1 MKRLARLLPALIILI
16 SAASTL
22 SGCRGGGDLR
32 TETDTPVMV
41 SAPGALGEPLLPVP
55 RAPAFTS
62 PAAARRVALGR
73 RLFSEPRLS
82 RDDSISCA
90 TCHVLERGGVDE
102 IPLAIGLGG
111 AVGRVNTPTVFNAAL
126 NYRQFWDGRASTLEE
141 QIDGPIHNP
150 AEMGSSYPEVIAKLG
165 RDPSW
170 AREVKAAYAAPL
182 SASVIRDA
190 IATYERTLVLPDSPF
205 DRFLAGDP
213 TAIGADERHGYELFK
228 SYGCASCHQGANVG
242 GNLFAR
248 LGAAH
253 EYFDA
258 ADPTLADL
266 GRYNVTHRDSDRH
279 VFRVPSL
286 RLVTLTAPYLH
297 NGTVQSL
304 PLMIRMMARYQLG
317 RELPAGDVDFI
328 EKFLGTLRGRID
340 GVTFASAP

>member
-1 MKRLARLLPALIILI
+1 MKRLASLLPALMLG
-16 SAASTL
+16 APTL
-22 SGCRGGGDLR
+22 LGCQGSDGQLTD
-32 TETDTPVMV
+32 TDTPPML
-41 SAPGALGEPLLPVP
+41 SAAVALGEPLLAIP
-55 RAPAFTS
+55 RAPALAPS
-62 PAAARRVALGR
+62 AARRVALGR
-73 RLFSEPRLS
+73 RLFAEPRLS

-90 TCHVLERGGVDE
+90 TCHVLERGGVDGL
-102 IPLAIGLGG
+102 PLAIGVGG
-111 AVGRVNTPTVFNAAL
+111 AVVNVNAPTVFNAAL
-126 NYRQFWDGRASTLEE
+126 NFRQFWDGRASTLEE

-150 AEMGSSYPEVIAKLG
+150 VEMGSSYEAVIAKLG

-170 AREVKAAYAAPL
+170 VREVRAAYGGAPL

-205 DRFLAGDP
+205 DRFLAGDQ
-213 TAIGADERHGYELFK
+213 TSIGADERHGYELFK

-248 LGAAH
+248 FGAAH
-253 EYFDA
+253 EYFDGPNPSA
-258 ADPTLADL
+258 ADL
-266 GRYNVTHRDSDRH
+266 GRYNVTHRESDRH

-304 PLMIRMMARYQLG
+304 PQVIRMMARYQLG
-317 RELPAGDVDFI
+317 RELSVEDVDFI